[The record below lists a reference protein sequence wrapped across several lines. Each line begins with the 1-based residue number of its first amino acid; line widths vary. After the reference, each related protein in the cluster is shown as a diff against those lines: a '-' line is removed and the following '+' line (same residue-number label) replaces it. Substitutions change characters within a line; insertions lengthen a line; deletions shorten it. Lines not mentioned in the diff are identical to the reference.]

1 MCKSQINHGITLF
14 DQTITEYEIIKS
26 NELDGHFDVIHD
38 GAKMTDFGPVEIAKI
53 CRQMMKGMENT
64 LFDML
69 QSDYTKL
76 RIRMEIEV

>member
-1 MCKSQINHGITLF
+1 MSENRVNYGVTLF
-14 DQTITEYEIIKS
+14 DQTITEYEIVKS
-26 NELDGHFDVIHD
+26 NELEQRFDVIHD
-38 GAKMTDFGPVEIAKI
+38 GAKMTDFGPVEIAQI
-53 CRQMMKGMENT
+53 CRKMMKGMENT